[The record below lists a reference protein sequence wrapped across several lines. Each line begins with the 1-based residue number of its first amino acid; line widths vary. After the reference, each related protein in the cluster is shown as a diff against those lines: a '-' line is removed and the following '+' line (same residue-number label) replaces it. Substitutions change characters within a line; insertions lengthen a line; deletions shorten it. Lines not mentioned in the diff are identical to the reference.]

1 MTIGLLFRV
10 KKCKE
15 RKNMKLFVS
24 GLINI
29 ETYLRIRS
37 FPVTYYPVDYPF
49 FGIKS
54 TVSGVGYNIGSAA
67 RTLGDEVRFASIV
80 GKDAESKR
88 IYEALDEA
96 GVSRKYIF
104 AAVDTTPVSVVL
116 YESGERGRR
125 QMYCDLKNVQDQTL
139 DPAAVMP
146 AIADAELCALCN
158 INFNR
163 ALLPIVKAAGKRIAT
178 DVHAIN
184 NIRDEFNKDFMK
196 YADIL
201 FLSDEDITVS
211 PREFIT
217 ALKNEYDSE
226 IIVMGMGDEGAILYE
241 RKTDKIAYR
250 KAAGLGGAVNT
261 VGAGDALFAAFL
273 HYYGKYGAVDAL
285 DRAQVFAALKI
296 QHDGGSIGFSSEEQV
311 ERVYNSIYNVG

>member
-1 MTIGLLFRV
+1 
-10 KKCKE
+10 
-15 RKNMKLFVS
+15 
-24 GLINI
+24 
-29 ETYLRIRS
+29 
-37 FPVTYYPVDYPF
+37 
-49 FGIKS
+49 
-54 TVSGVGYNIGSAA
+54 
-67 RTLGDEVRFASIV
+67 
-80 GKDAESKR
+80 
-88 IYEALDEA
+88 
-96 GVSRKYIF
+96 
-104 AAVDTTPVSVVL
+104 
-116 YESGERGRR
+116 
-125 QMYCDLKNVQDQTL
+125 
-139 DPAAVMP
+139 
-146 AIADAELCALCN
+146 
-158 INFNR
+158 
-163 ALLPIVKAAGKRIAT
+163 
-178 DVHAIN
+178 
-184 NIRDEFNKDFMK
+184 MK

-250 KAAGLGGAVNT
+250 KAAGLGGVLNT

-311 ERVYNSIYNVG
+311 ERVYNSIYNV